1 MIVPQNRLLLWFAVI
16 VLPFAL
22 LMAVEPAAG
31 VVSLAL
37 IGALAMAAV
46 VDAIG
51 ARNSLAGITVALPE
65 IARMSKDREA
75 KLELRIRNERQNQHT
90 LRVALGFP
98 REIQSPQE
106 DVQVLLPR
114 DTEWSRF
121 SWICL
126 PLKRGSYRIDTAC
139 LAASS
144 PFGFWSVRKT
154 VPVRS
159 ELRVYPNLFTER
171 RNLAALFL
179 HRGAFGLH
187 AQRQLGKGREFEK
200 LREYVP
206 GDGYDEIHWKATAR
220 RGHPITKVFQIE
232 RTQEVYVVIDASR
245 LSAREAVSGARES
258 GSGARGQVSGGNS
271 MMAEPDTAH
280 LTPGTSTLERF
291 VTAAL
296 VLGLAAEQQGD
307 LFGLLTFT
315 DRVGKFIRA
324 RNGKAHYSA
333 CRDALYTLQP
343 QIVSPDYD
351 EVCTFIR
358 LRLRRRAL
366 LVFLTSLDDPVVA
379 DSFVKNMD
387 LIRRQHL
394 VLVNMLQPPGVAE
407 VFTNPNIAVMDD
419 LYQHLGGH
427 LLWHNLRELEKV
439 LQRRGVHFSLLKNEK
454 LSAELVSQYLG
465 VKRRQLL

>member
-22 LMAVEPAAG
+22 LIAVEPAAG

-37 IGALAMAAV
+37 IGAFVIAVLADAA
-46 VDAIG
+46 G
-51 ARNSLAGITVALPE
+51 TRTSLAGISVALPE
-65 IARMSKDREA
+65 IVRMSKDREA
-75 KLELRIRNERQNQHT
+75 KLELRIRNERQDTRT
-90 LRVALGFP
+90 LRVALGLP

-106 DVQVLLPR
+106 DVQVALPS
-114 DTEWSRF
+114 DTEWSRLT
-121 SWICL
+121 WPCL
-126 PLKRGSYRIDTAC
+126 AQKRGSYRINTAH
-139 LAASS
+139 LEASS
-144 PFGFWSVRKT
+144 RFGFWSVRKT
-154 VPVRS
+154 VPVS
-159 ELRVYPNLFTER
+159 TELRVYPNLFAER
-171 RNLAALFL
+171 KNLAALFL

-245 LSAREAVSGARES
+245 LSARGT
-258 GSGARGQVSGGNS
+258 VSGGR
-271 MMAEPDTAH
+271 ATTVDQPDTSA
-280 LTPGTSTLERF
+280 LTPGVSTLERF

-315 DRVGKFIRA
+315 DKVGKFIRA
-324 RNGKAHYSA
+324 KNGRAHYSA

-351 EVCTFIR
+351 EVCAFIR

-407 VFTNPNIAVMDD
+407 VFTNPNIVAMDD

-439 LQRRGVHFSLLKNEK
+439 LQRRGVRFSLLKNEK